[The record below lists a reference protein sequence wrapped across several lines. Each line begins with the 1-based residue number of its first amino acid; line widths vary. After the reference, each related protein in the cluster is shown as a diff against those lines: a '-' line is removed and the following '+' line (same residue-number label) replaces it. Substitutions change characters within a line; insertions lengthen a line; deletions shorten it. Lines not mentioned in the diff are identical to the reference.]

1 MKILKK
7 VIALFIIA
15 CLSTVL
21 LTGCIDAKAY
31 EGSDESLFEF
41 VLLEDG
47 TYSVCAKDVSELP
60 ESVSVPKTYNEA
72 DVTVIAENAFK
83 GASIKE
89 VRIPSTI
96 KVVSNSAFYGCV
108 NLTTVYFY
116 KGVEEIG
123 AGAFYGCK
131 GIKQLSL
138 PSSLKVI
145 GDSAFCNTS
154 ITNLTLTEK
163 VETVGNLAF
172 AYCSDLTKVYI
183 SHSVSSLASNAFVGA
198 NSELQ
203 FEISASNAYYKLDE
217 NGKPVAR

>member
-1 MKILKK
+1 MKLLKK
-7 VIALFIIA
+7 AVALFIIA
-15 CLSTVL
+15 CLATAL

-31 EGSDESLFEF
+31 EGSDESLFNF

-47 TYSVCAKDVSELP
+47 TYSVCAKDVNDLP

-89 VRIPSTI
+89 VRIPGTI
-96 KVVSNSAFYGCV
+96 KTISNSAFYGCV
-108 NLTTVYFY
+108 DLTTVYFY

-131 GIKQLSL
+131 GIKQLNL

-145 GDSAFCNTS
+145 GDSAFCNVS
-154 ITNLTLTEK
+154 ITKLTLTEK

-172 AYCSDLTKVYI
+172 AYCTELNKVYI
-183 SHSVSSLASNAFVGA
+183 SHSVSSLASNAFVGSS
-198 NSELQ
+198 SELE